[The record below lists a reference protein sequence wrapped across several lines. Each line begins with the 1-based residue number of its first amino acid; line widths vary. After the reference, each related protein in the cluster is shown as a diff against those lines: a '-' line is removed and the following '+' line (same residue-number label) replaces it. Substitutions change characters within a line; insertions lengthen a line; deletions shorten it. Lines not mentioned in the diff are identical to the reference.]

1 MRPRQRLKPF
11 LAPVHDL
18 GMRGLV
24 GEGEERID
32 RIPDRHVDDH
42 AGIVEGADVRR
53 VAAVA
58 LQPPDETGRALGK
71 RIDRVELGH
80 EIGQQWIVER
90 RPGARDIQLG
100 EMALAHHGSGRPSKL
115 KNLPLSAGVSVE
127 IFSRMLVT
135 LSRGVISA
143 PGPPMSVRTQPG
155 WNSTTVMPREARST
169 ASVFATMLRAALLDR

>member
-1 MRPRQRLKPF
+1 
-11 LAPVHDL
+11 
-18 GMRGLV
+18 
-24 GEGEERID
+24 
-32 RIPDRHVDDH
+32 
-42 AGIVEGADVRR
+42 
-53 VAAVA
+53 
-58 LQPPDETGRALGK
+58 PDETGRALGK

-80 EIGQQWIVER
+80 EIGEQRIVER
-90 RPGARDIQLG
+90 RPGAGDIQLG

-169 ASVFATMLRAALLDR
+169 ASVFATMLSAALLDRQMRDPPLVLSATLPILLVMLTMSLRPPRSRWSTNASAMCAGAMLLT